1 MEDTKGLLDRRRKV
15 ADNEGHMQEQPDKEH
30 TLTGLLAEAARL
42 CAEDADDTLARLA
55 ALAGRTLGAAGEAV
69 YQVVQEPGEA
79 ARLSLAGG
87 VETPALR
94 AAAQAAAKAG
104 GEKRMSEQACAAALM
119 ADGAPVGVWAVDF
132 AGAGNKAECRAI
144 AEALAPFFLIG
155 LRQAHWRGEANLAR
169 QQANLAGQQVAQ
181 AQRDVERRIR
191 EVATVY
197 EVGQAMD
204 KVEIDRL
211 LEMIT
216 ERAAQVMEAQACSLL
231 LKMAEGDPFIIAAS
245 YGLADEVVEN
255 TRIFVGEGIAGQ
267 VAATGEALRL
277 DSQAGDERAT
287 DMPAWQASIGSS
299 ICMPMKDENGQ
310 VQGVLC
316 IRRAADKPCF
326 TDEDLRLFSIFATQ
340 VSLAINNAQLYA
352 RLNHKLQ
359 ELSTLA
365 ALTET
370 ISSTLDLDQ
379 VLNQVADNIVDV
391 VHFDRCRIYLA
402 DMESGKFAPR
412 IVRGFPWLPVPAA
425 HEGSKEEEF
434 EMGEGVIGQ
443 VAQRQVPILV
453 EDIRAALPSLR
464 AYGESLGI
472 DSYYAQ
478 PIVARGRCIGV
489 LVVSNTGPH
498 RPITAGSTD
507 LLSTFVGQAGIAI
520 ENARFYQG
528 QENRFAE
535 LTTLYE
541 FSSTLAATSGVQTAA
556 ETITELAVKITDSD
570 TGLLLLFDAAK
581 DGLSAIHWHGVEP
594 ELGQRLKSFASPVPV
609 SAQARDMR
617 LPRLLSGEEAESTLG
632 PEWHPIRM
640 LFMRQNRAA
649 ALIPLIADDELIGF
663 LVLGKQ
669 SGEYSSGAV
678 NLIAAAS
685 QQAAAVLANARSYE
699 RRIGQRELELSA
711 IRELMQKLRAATAL
725 DEALDSILD
734 IVASLVWSD
743 ESCLFTVNEDGK
755 TLTVRAARGPDSQA
769 RVGRDTLA
777 LDGDS
782 IAARALHE
790 RTALIAAQSGRRKEN
805 NNSDAPSEMAL
816 PLLVGDEMIGV
827 LTMQSQSRN
836 IYSEDSVKM
845 LHLVTSQAA
854 TIYRE
859 MSSLRTLTRY
869 TDNILRS
876 IAAGVITMDKNGFI
890 VTWNRRAEEIIN
902 LRAHQI
908 VGQHYREFIQRMQ
921 VDVPVRNETMRMV
934 ELTAQ
939 TGKVFTRNQLCYRS
953 PQGEETYVNLS
964 ASQLRS
970 EAGEYLGIVVVFE
983 DVTSEFQM
991 KEEVERVSKLAETG
1005 QLAAN
1010 IAHEL
1015 RNPLSSI
1022 KGAAQLLR
1030 SELPAD
1036 YVAQHGEFLDIIVEE
1051 VNGLNRM
1058 TTEFLEFSRV
1068 TPPEMRQVDL
1078 NAQVLRLLQLMQT
1091 YLSSHEVTVIPAL
1104 DDDLPLLF
1112 MDKGQI
1118 EQVMK
1123 NIVINAAQAMPH
1135 GGYLTIGTRHFA
1147 ATDIV
1152 ELSFTDTGNGIP
1164 PDKMEKIWT
1173 PFFTTKTKGT
1183 GLGLAIA
1190 RKIAETHGGRLSVR
1204 TTPGEG
1210 STFTLHLPVNPLHP
1224 EMMSHA
1230 RAEITE
1236 QRSDTPGALYEA
1248 RASYAP

>member
-1 MEDTKGLLDRRRKV
+1 MPKWDH
-15 ADNEGHMQEQPDKEH
+15 N
-30 TLTGLLAEAARL
+30 LASVLVEAAGL
-42 CAEDADDTLARLA
+42 CAEDAEDVLAQMA
-55 ALAGRTLGAAGEAV
+55 ALARRTLQAADLAV
-69 YQVVQEPGEA
+69 YHVA
-79 ARLSLAGG
+79 AMPDGMEMRLAGG
-87 VETPALR
+87 VETPNLR
-94 AAAQAAAKAG
+94 AAACAALEAG
-104 GEKRMSEQACAAALM
+104 GAKRTWGTACAVAL
-119 ADGAPVGVWAVDF
+119 GSNSTPIGVWAVDF
-132 AGAGNKAECRAI
+132 AGAQDEAACHAL

-155 LRQAHWRGEANLAR
+155 LRQGQQRVEVGEA
-169 QQANLAGQQVAQ
+169 QQRMAQ

-216 ERAAQVMEAQACSLL
+216 ERAAQVMDAQACSLL
-231 LKMAEGDPFIIAAS
+231 LKMAEDEPFMIAAS

-267 VAATGEALRL
+267 VAATGEPLRL
-277 DSQAGDERAT
+277 DSLVGDARFQDVQAR
-287 DMPAWQASIGSS
+287 QANIGSS
-299 ICMPMKDENGQ
+299 ICMPMRDENGR

-316 IRRAADKPCF
+316 IRRAAEHPCF
-326 TDEDLRLFSIFATQ
+326 TDEDLRLFSIFGTQ
-340 VSLAINNAQLYA
+340 VSLAVNNAQLYA

-412 IVRGFPWLPVPAA
+412 IVRGFPWSQLPTP
-425 HEGSKEEEF
+425 EEEY

-453 EDIRAALPSLR
+453 EDVGDTVPELR
-464 AYGESLGI
+464 AYGALLGM

-498 RPITAGSTD
+498 RPITPGSTD

-528 QENRFAE
+528 QEKRFAE

-556 ETITELAVKITDSD
+556 ETITELAIKITDSD
-570 TGLLLLFDAAK
+570 AGLLLLFDAAK
-581 DGLSAIHWHGVEP
+581 DALGALHWHGVEK
-594 ELGQRLKSFASPVPV
+594 ELSQRLKSFVTPVPV
-609 SAQARDMR
+609 WPHTRNMR
-617 LPRLLSGEEAESTLG
+617 LPRLLSREDPESALG
-632 PEWHPIRM
+632 PEWRPIRT

-649 ALIPLIADDELIGF
+649 ALIPLIVDEDLIGF
-663 LVLGKQ
+663 LALGRQ
-669 SGEYSSGAV
+669 SGKYSSGAV
-678 NLIAAAS
+678 TLIAAAS
-685 QQAAAVLANARSYE
+685 QQAAAVLANARLYE

-711 IRELMQKLRAATAL
+711 IRELMQKLRAATVL

-743 ESCLFTVNEDGK
+743 ESSLLTINEDGK
-755 TLTVRAARGPDSQA
+755 TLTVRAARGPNSQA

-782 IAARALHE
+782 IAARALRE
-790 RTALIAAQSGRRKEN
+790 RTALIAAQSGRSQS
-805 NNSDAPSEMAL
+805 SDAPSELAL
-816 PLLVGDEMIGV
+816 PLIVGDEIIGV

-836 IYSEDSVKM
+836 VYSEDSVKM

-876 IAAGVITMDKNGFI
+876 IAAGVITVDKNGFI

-902 LRAHQI
+902 LRSHQI
-908 VGQHYREFIQRMQ
+908 VGRHYSEFIHMLQ
-921 VDVPVRNETMRMV
+921 VDTPVRDETMRMV
-934 ELTAQ
+934 EMTAQ

-953 PQGEETYVNLS
+953 PQGDETYVNLS

-983 DVTSEFQM
+983 DVTSEMQM

-1015 RNPLSSI
+1015 RNPLASI

-1030 SELPAD
+1030 SELPVD
-1036 YVAQHGEFLDIIVEE
+1036 YVAQHGEFLDIIVDE

-1078 NAQVLRLLQLMQT
+1078 NAQVARLLQLMQT
-1091 YLSSHEVTVIPAL
+1091 YLGSHEVTVIPAL

-1112 MDKGQI
+1112 IDKGQI

-1123 NIVINAAQAMPH
+1123 NIIINAVQAMPH
-1135 GGYLTIGTRHFA
+1135 GGYLTIGTRYFA

-1210 STFTLHLPVNPLHP
+1210 STFTLHLPANPMHM
-1224 EMMSHA
+1224 EMMPHT

-1248 RASYAP
+1248 RASYTP

>member
-1 MEDTKGLLDRRRKV
+1 MSNSIIHTPEWD
-15 ADNEGHMQEQPDKEH
+15 H
-30 TLTGLLAEAARL
+30 TLALLLTEAARL
-42 CAEDADDTLARLA
+42 CAEDAEDAPSQIA
-55 ALAGRTLGAAGEAV
+55 ALAARMLRTAGAALYG
-69 YQVVQEPGEA
+69 VVPGGASLRLLNGTETPVLRVAAEA
-79 ARLSLAGG
+79 ATA
-87 VETPALR
+87 
-94 AAAQAAAKAG
+94 AG
-104 GEKRMSEQACAAALM
+104 GEKRVFGTACAVALAAGGV
-119 ADGAPVGVWAVDF
+119 AIGVWAVDF
-132 AGAGNKAECRAI
+132 AGARDEAECRTI

-155 LRQAHWRGEANLAR
+155 LRQERRRAEVSEALER
-169 QQANLAGQQVAQ
+169 VAQ

-231 LKMAEGDPFIIAAS
+231 LKTADHEPFVIAAS
-245 YGLADEVVEN
+245 YGLADDVVEN
-255 TRIFVGEGIAGQ
+255 TRIFVGQGIAGQ

-277 DSQAGDERAT
+277 DSLVGDARFPDVVAREAN
-287 DMPAWQASIGSS
+287 IGSS
-299 ICMPMKDENGQ
+299 ICMPMKDENAR

-316 IRRAADKPCF
+316 IRRAAERPCF
-326 TDEDLRLFSIFATQ
+326 TDEDLRLFAIFATQ

-402 DMESGKFAPR
+402 DMESGRFAPR
-412 IVRGFPWLPVPAA
+412 IVRGFPWSTGPAL
-425 HEGSKEEEF
+425 EEEF

-443 VAQRQVPILV
+443 VAQRQTPILV
-453 EDIRAALPSLR
+453 EDIQATVPELR

-472 DSYYAQ
+472 ESYYAQ

-498 RPITAGSTD
+498 RPITPAGTD

-528 QENRFAE
+528 QEKRFAE

-556 ETITELAVKITDSD
+556 ETITEIAIKITDSD
-570 TGLLLLFDAAK
+570 AGLLLLFDGSK
-581 DGLSAIHWHGVEP
+581 EGLSAIHWHGVEE
-594 ELGQRLKSFASPVPV
+594 ELGQRLKSFVTPVPV
-609 SAQARDMR
+609 APKARDMR
-617 LPRLLSGEEAESTLG
+617 GPRLLSRDDPDFLLG
-632 PEWHPIRM
+632 PEWRPIRT
-640 LFMRQNRAA
+640 LFSRQNRAT
-649 ALIPLIADDELIGF
+649 ALIPLMVDDELIGF
-663 LVLGKQ
+663 LALGRHL
-669 SGEYSSGAV
+669 GEYSSGAV
-678 NLIAAAS
+678 TLIAAAS

-711 IRELMQKLRAATAL
+711 IRELMQKLRAATSL
-725 DEALDSILD
+725 DQALDSILD

-743 ESCLFTVNEDGK
+743 ASCLLTINEDGR
-755 TLTVRAARGPDSQA
+755 TFTVRAARGPDAEA
-769 RVGRDTLA
+769 RVGQDTLT

-782 IAARALHE
+782 IAARALRA
-790 RTALIAAQSGRRKEN
+790 RTALIAAQPSSKK
-805 NNSDAPSEMAL
+805 SSAPGSELAL
-816 PLLVGDEMIGV
+816 PLLVGDEIIGV
-827 LTMQSQSRN
+827 LTMQSQARSVYN
-836 IYSEDSVKM
+836 EDSVKM

-876 IAAGVITMDKNGFI
+876 IAAGVITVDKNGLI

-908 VGQHYREFIQRMQ
+908 VGRHYREFIRMLQ
-921 VDVPVRNETMRMV
+921 VDLPVRNETMRMV

-939 TGKVFTRNQLCYRS
+939 TGKVFRRNRLCYRS
-953 PQGEETYVNLS
+953 PQGDETYVNLS

-983 DVTSEFQM
+983 DVTNEIQM

-1036 YVAQHGEFLDIIVEE
+1036 YVAQHGEFLDIIVDE
-1051 VNGLNRM
+1051 VHGLNRM

-1068 TPPEMRQVDL
+1068 TPPEMQQVNL
-1078 NAQVLRLLQLMQT
+1078 NVQVSRLVQFMQT
-1091 YLSSHEVTVIPAL
+1091 YLSSHDVTVIPAL
-1104 DDDLPLLF
+1104 DDLPLLLI
-1112 MDKGQI
+1112 DKGQI

-1123 NIVINAAQAMPH
+1123 NIVINGVQAMPH
-1135 GGYLTIGTRHFA
+1135 GGYLTIGTRYFA

-1164 PDKMEKIWT
+1164 PDKMAKIWT

-1183 GLGLAIA
+1183 GLGLPIA

-1204 TTPGEG
+1204 TSPGEG
-1210 STFTLHLPVNPLHP
+1210 STFTLHLPVTPMHLD
-1224 EMMSHA
+1224 MMSHA

-1236 QRSDTPGALYEA
+1236 QRSDTPGTLYEA
-1248 RASYAP
+1248 SAPYTS

>member
-1 MEDTKGLLDRRRKV
+1 MLQWDCNLASLLV
-15 ADNEGHMQEQPDKEH
+15 
-30 TLTGLLAEAARL
+30 EAARI
-42 CAEDADDTLARLA
+42 CADEALDAPAQIA
-55 ALAGRTLGAAGEAV
+55 ALAARTLRTAGEAV
-69 YQVVQEPGEA
+69 YRVAGGPDGAEL
-79 ARLSLAGG
+79 RLAGG
-87 VETPALR
+87 AETPSLR
-94 AAAQAAAKAG
+94 AAAHAAWGAG
-104 GEKRMSEQACAAALM
+104 GEKRTSGTACAAALG
-119 ADGAPVGVWAVDF
+119 AENAPVGVWAVDF
-132 AGAGNKAECRAI
+132 AGTRDEAACRAM
-144 AEALAPFFLIG
+144 AEALAPFLLIG
-155 LRQAHWRGEANLAR
+155 LRQGRLRSEIDEA
-169 QQANLAGQQVAQ
+169 QTQMAQ

-231 LKMAEGDPFIIAAS
+231 LKMADDEPFMIAAS

-255 TRIFVGEGIAGQ
+255 TRIFVGQGIAGQ
-267 VAATGEALRL
+267 VAATGEALRM
-277 DSQAGDERAT
+277 DSMTGDGRAGDMPEWQAG
-287 DMPAWQASIGSS
+287 IGSS
-299 ICMPMKDENGQ
+299 ICMPMKDENGH

-316 IRRAADKPCF
+316 IRRAADRPCF

-402 DMESGKFAPR
+402 DIESGRFAPR
-412 IVRGFPWLPVPAA
+412 IVRGFPWSAHPAP
-425 HEGSKEEEF
+425 EEEF

-443 VAQRQVPILV
+443 VAQRQAPILV
-453 EDIRAALPSLR
+453 EDTDTTVPELR
-464 AYGESLGI
+464 LYGEGLGI
-472 DSYYAQ
+472 KSYYAQ

-498 RPITAGSTD
+498 RPITQAGTD

-528 QENRFAE
+528 QEKRFTE

-556 ETITELAVKITDSD
+556 ETITGLAVKITDSD
-570 TGLLLLFDAAK
+570 AGLLLLFDSAK
-581 DGLSAIHWHGVEP
+581 EGLSAIHWHGVEDA
-594 ELGQRLKSFASPVPV
+594 LHQRLKSFVTPVRV
-609 SAQARDMR
+609 SAQARNMR
-617 LPRLLSGEEAESTLG
+617 GPLLLSSRETEAALG
-632 PEWHPIRM
+632 PEWQPIWD
-640 LFMRQNRAA
+640 LFMGQNRAGA
-649 ALIPLIADDELIGF
+649 IIPLIADDDLIGF
-663 LVLGKQ
+663 LVLGRQ
-669 SGEYSSGAV
+669 RGEYSSGAV
-678 NLIAAAS
+678 TLIAAAS
-685 QQAAAVLANARSYE
+685 RQAAAVLANARSYE
-699 RRIGQRELELSA
+699 RRIGQREMELSA

-743 ESCLFTVNEDGK
+743 ESSLLTINEDGK
-755 TLTVRAARGPDSQA
+755 TLTVRAARGPEAEA

-782 IAARALHE
+782 IAARALRE
-790 RTALIAAQSGRRKEN
+790 RTALIAAQTGSKKSSMDR
-805 NNSDAPSEMAL
+805 SEMAL
-816 PLLVGDEMIGV
+816 PLIVGDEMIGV
-827 LTMQSQSRN
+827 LTMQSQARN
-836 IYSEDSVKM
+836 VYSEDSVKM

-876 IAAGVITMDKNGFI
+876 IAAGVITVDKNGFI

-902 LRAHQI
+902 LRPHQI
-908 VGQHYREFIQRMQ
+908 VGRHYREFIQMLQ
-921 VDVPVRNETMRMV
+921 VDLPVRDETMRMV

-953 PQGEETYVNLS
+953 PQGDETYVNLT

-1036 YVAQHGEFLDIIVEE
+1036 YVAQHGEFLDIIVDE
-1051 VNGLNRM
+1051 VHGLNRM

-1068 TPPEMRQVDL
+1068 TPPEMRQVNL
-1078 NAQVLRLLQLMQT
+1078 NAQVTRLLQFMQT
-1091 YLSSHEVTVIPAL
+1091 YLGSHDVTIIPAL

-1135 GGYLTIGTRHFA
+1135 GGYLTIGTRYFA
-1147 ATDIV
+1147 STDIV
-1152 ELSFTDTGNGIP
+1152 ELSFADTGNGIP

-1183 GLGLAIA
+1183 GLGLPIA

-1210 STFTLHLPVNPLHP
+1210 STFTLHLPTNPLHM

-1230 RAEITE
+1230 RTEITE

-1248 RASYAP
+1248 RASYTPQ